1 MRANINN
8 FFVYGTL
15 RPDIKAPWSNSVH
28 NNPKFKIRSHKSLLR
43 HSKLFMN
50 KAIGYPVCIYDK
62 NKFTE
67 KNVTIGYILETENI
81 LEALKWMD
89 EIEEYP
95 NLYDRIVVDS
105 YNLELE
111 KNQQVYFYTLNRETF
126 KMEDLIELN
135 TNDYA
140 LI

>member
-1 MRANINN
+1 
-8 FFVYGTL
+8 
-15 RPDIKAPWSNSVH
+15 
-28 NNPKFKIRSHKSLLR
+28 
-43 HSKLFMN
+43 
-50 KAIGYPVCIYDK
+50 
-62 NKFTE
+62 
-67 KNVTIGYILETENI
+67 
-81 LEALKWMD
+81 MD

>member
-1 MRANINN
+1 MKANINN

-15 RPDIKAPWSNSVH
+15 RPDIKAPWSNLVH

-43 HSKLFMN
+43 NSKLFMN

-111 KNQQVYFYTLNRETF
+111 KNQQVYFYTLNIETF

>member
-28 NNPKFKIRSHKSLLR
+28 NNPKFKIRSRKSLLR

>member
-67 KNVTIGYILETENI
+67 KNVKISTY
-81 LEALKWMD
+81 
-89 EIEEYP
+89 
-95 NLYDRIVVDS
+95 
-105 YNLELE
+105 
-111 KNQQVYFYTLNRETF
+111 
-126 KMEDLIELN
+126 
-135 TNDYA
+135 
-140 LI
+140 